1 MGYRLPCQFS
11 LDKQIPLW
19 LMEYLIIFTGYG
31 YEKEPDKFQQHEEE
45 ANPRISGQNVHQG
58 G

>member
-1 MGYRLPCQFS
+1 
-11 LDKQIPLW
+11 
-19 LMEYLIIFTGYG
+19 MEYLIIFTGYG

-45 ANPRISGQNVHQG
+45 ANPRISGQNVHHG